1 MRVISGSCKG
11 RRLQPV
17 PGQNTRPT
25 TDKVKETIFNI
36 IGPYFDGGTV
46 LDLYGGSGGLGI
58 EALSRGMEKGI
69 FVDHFGPAIETIKA
83 NLEACRLTESAEV
96 YRNDALR
103 ALNALE
109 KKGQRFDGIFL
120 DPPYAK
126 AQLMRDLSFIS
137 EGQLL
142 KRGGFIVVE
151 HSEKLPLPDDLDEH
165 IQRFRYQ
172 TYNEQTALSFYRM
185 RAHEDEI

>member
-1 MRVISGSCKG
+1 MRVISGACKG
-11 RRLQPV
+11 HRLRSV

-36 IGPYFDGGTV
+36 IGPFFDGGTV

-69 FVDHFGPAIETIKA
+69 FIDHYGPAIDTIKA
-83 NLEACRLTESAEV
+83 NLEACHLTGQAEI

-103 ALNALE
+103 ALKALE
-109 KKGQRFDGIFL
+109 KRGQTFKGIFL

-126 AQLMRDLSFIS
+126 AQLMRDLTLIK

-142 KRGGFIVVE
+142 EPGGFVVVE
-151 HSEKLPLPDDLDEH
+151 HSEKVALPDDLDKKTA
-165 IQRFRYQ
+165 RFRFQ
-172 TYNEQTALSFYRM
+172 TYNEQTALSFYRKQE
-185 RAHEDEI
+185 A